1 MQHYHL
7 TKLSL
12 KTCAVFHHFSQT
24 LTKKFVKNDEFLAAE
39 ADRAQAENYTTHESH
54 LSRWKNAQIFKKN
67 DSYFVQND
75 NVEN

>member
-12 KTCAVFHHFSQT
+12 KACAVFRHFSQT

-39 ADRAQAENYTTHESH
+39 AGRAQAENYTTHESH
-54 LSRWKNAQIFKKN
+54 LSRWKNAQIFKEK
-67 DSYFVQND
+67 
-75 NVEN
+75 